1 MKNGIPKT
9 RRASIIAIV
18 LVALFFGNTD
28 LFAKQTLFKNAGL
41 SQEIIVALDVTEKS
55 ASGTF
60 GSHEYGEAAEPA
72 RRFTGRVIPP
82 PEGERGV
89 YLEIHFA
96 GAIPYQAPA
105 GTTWPIWHLKMVNHR
120 AHLFIPMRQKSYED
134 ESPTSVVADVELEPQ
149 GEI

>member
-1 MKNGIPKT
+1 MKKVSLQT
-9 RRASIIAIV
+9 RRTSIIVIA
-18 LVALFFGNTD
+18 LVALFFTTD

-41 SQEIIVALDVTEKS
+41 SQEIIVALDVTEKT
-55 ASGTF
+55 ASGTY
-60 GSHEYGEAAEPA
+60 GAHEYGEAAEPA

-82 PEGERGV
+82 PEGEHGV

-96 GAIPYQAPA
+96 GAIPYRAPA

-120 AHLFIPMRQKSYED
+120 AHLFIPMRQKSYEG
-134 ESPTSVVADVELEPQ
+134 EAATGGVADVELEPQ

>member
-1 MKNGIPKT
+1 MNNVSPRT
-9 RRASIIAIV
+9 RGALILPIA
-18 LVALFFGNTD
+18 LVALFFASD

-55 ASGTF
+55 ASGTY
-60 GSHEYGEAAEPA
+60 GSHAYGEAAEPA

-120 AHLFIPMRQKSYED
+120 AHLFIPMRQKSYEGKI
-134 ESPTSVVADVELEPQ
+134 PTSVVTDVELEPQ

>member
-1 MKNGIPKT
+1 MKNVSPKT
-9 RRASIIAIV
+9 RRASIIAIA
-18 LVALFFGNTD
+18 LVALFFTTD

-55 ASGTF
+55 ATGTY
-60 GSHEYGEAAEPA
+60 GAHEYGEAAEPA

-96 GAIPYQAPA
+96 GAIPYQAPP

-120 AHLFIPMRQKSYED
+120 AHLFIPMRQKSYEGQA
-134 ESPTSVVADVELEPQ
+134 PTSVVADVELEPQ

>member
-1 MKNGIPKT
+1 M
-9 RRASIIAIV
+9 IAIAFFF
-18 LVALFFGNTD
+18 VATTV
-28 LFAKQTLFKNAGL
+28 FAKQTLFKNAGL

-55 ASGTF
+55 ASGTY

-82 PEGERGV
+82 PAGEKGV

-96 GAIPYQAPA
+96 GAIPYQAPP

-120 AHLFIPMRQKSYED
+120 AHLFIPMTQKSYEGNT
-134 ESPTSVVADVELEPQ
+134 PTWVAAEVELEPQ
-149 GEI
+149 GEL

>member
-1 MKNGIPKT
+1 MNNVGPKT
-9 RRASIIAIV
+9 RRASISAIA
-18 LVALFFGNTD
+18 LVAVFFAPD

-55 ASGTF
+55 GSGTY

-72 RRFTGRVIPP
+72 RRFTARVIPP
-82 PEGERGV
+82 PEGEHGV

-96 GAIPYQAPA
+96 GAIPYQAPPGA
-105 GTTWPIWHLKMVNHR
+105 TWPIWHLKMVNHR
-120 AHLFIPMRQKSYED
+120 AHLFIPMRQKSYEGQT
-134 ESPTSVVADVELEPQ
+134 PTSVVAEVELEPQ